1 MRVFVFDLMP
11 YKENLDYLKGDARE
25 LPWPLSKQHF
35 KPEVAAA
42 TYAEHLECW
51 DELEPLGY
59 DGIGINE
66 HHTSPYGLMS
76 SPNLMAAAVAQ
87 RTTRLQI
94 LVLGNLL
101 PIHDP
106 LRLAEELAMLDCMSQ
121 GRIISGFARGIP
133 RELEVFGVPLSE
145 SRARFEEAWEV
156 IRGAWTEDVFD
167 HEGRFWSYHDVA
179 IWPRPLQ
186 QPHPPVWIPI
196 TSSRESIEWA
206 ARHNLPIIPGAM
218 GGLQEDIVRHYED
231 HLERNGHR
239 RSPDHLV
246 VTADAHVASS
256 TEEAVNELA
265 PYRLY
270 FSRTLFSHGNI
281 TEANLQQQ
289 AGYLSSS
296 AFDYVRPENLHL
308 AARAREDYRDL
319 TLADIERQ
327 AERAPWGPPDEV
339 ARKIIAAADRVG
351 ANTVL
356 VSLNRGAVPKEMFLE
371 QIRRFG
377 REVLPAL
384 RAHEPERSSSP
395 A

>member
-11 YKENLDYLKGDARE
+11 YKENLEHVKGDARE
-25 LPWPLSKQHF
+25 LPWPLSKRHF
-35 KPEVAAA
+35 KPEAAAA

-59 DGIGINE
+59 DGLGVNE
-66 HHTSPYGLMS
+66 HHTSPYGLMN
-76 SPNLMAAAVAQ
+76 SPNLIAAAVAQ
-87 RTTRLQI
+87 RTTKLKI
-94 LVLGNLL
+94 LLLGNLL

-106 LRLAEELAMLDCMSQ
+106 LRLAEELAMLDCLSQ

-133 RELEVFGVPLSE
+133 RELEVFGVPLPE
-145 SRARFEEAWEV
+145 ARARFEEAFEV
-156 IRGAWTEDVFD
+156 IRGAWTEEVFD
-167 HEGRFWSYHDVA
+167 FEGRFWSYHDVA
-179 IWPRPLQ
+179 LWPRPLQ

-206 ARHNLPIIPGAM
+206 AGHDLPIIPGAM
-218 GGLQEDIVRHYED
+218 GGLQQDIVRHYEE
-231 HLERNGHR
+231 HLERHGHHR
-239 RSPDHLV
+239 TPDHV
-246 VTADAHVASS
+246 IVTADAHVASS
-256 TEEAVNELA
+256 TEEAVSELA

-289 AGYLSSS
+289 AGYLSST
-296 AFDYVRPENLHL
+296 AFDYVRPENMPLV
-308 AARAREDYRDL
+308 ARAREDYRDL

-327 AERAPWGPPDEV
+327 AERAPWGPPEV
-339 ARKIIAAADRVG
+339 VAQRIIAAADRVG

-356 VSLNRGAVPKEMFLE
+356 VSLNRGGTPKEMFLE

-377 REVLPAL
+377 AEVLPAL
-384 RAHEPERSSSP
+384 HAHQPELSSNP